1 LNVPFKL
8 LSGSKSDE
16 ISSLEEKELMALR
29 STSRNQLFNA
39 TEAITNVFSLT
50 PGKQTNKKIRFEFV
64 NRTETDM

>member
-1 LNVPFKL
+1 
-8 LSGSKSDE
+8 
-16 ISSLEEKELMALR
+16 MALR